1 MGQRGGGVTAHLRII
16 AVILLGG
23 PLCAS
28 VHAQSWLPEKGSASL
43 SVAYSND
50 LNEKHYLPDG
60 GTVDVGHTRTQT
72 LGITGSYALSDRLLI
87 TGGIPFV
94 TARYRGDFPHPT
106 KVDDGHYH
114 GSTADLRLG
123 LHFQALLEPVLLA
136 PYIAVVIPSR
146 SYVTLGH
153 ATPGR
158 GLEEAWFGFYA
169 GKSLD
174 EWIPRTYL
182 QTRYNYA
189 LVEKVAGVS
198 HNRSNVELEIGYFL
212 NARASVRTFAA
223 WQETHGGIDVPVP
236 GDHPLFDHHDQL
248 AADSFLNLG
257 GGFSYSLSQRLS
269 VYSVYLSGVRGRNGH
284 KVEHSVTLGV
294 NYLVAAP

>member
-1 MGQRGGGVTAHLRII
+1 MA
-16 AVILLGG
+16 G

-28 VHAQSWLPEKGSASL
+28 VHAQAWLPEKGSLNL
-43 SVAYSND
+43 SVSYSND

-60 GTVDVGHTRTQT
+60 SEVDVGHTRTQT
-72 LGITGSYALSDRLLI
+72 LGITASYAMSDRLLV

-106 KVDDGHYH
+106 GVDDGHYH
-114 GSTADLRLG
+114 DSAADFRLRL
-123 LHFQALLEPVLLA
+123 HVQALIEPLLLA
-136 PYIAVVIPSR
+136 PYMGVVIPSR
-146 SYVTLGH
+146 DYETLGH

-158 GLEEAWFGFYA
+158 GLEEAWLGFYA

-182 QTRYNYA
+182 QARYNYA

-198 HNRSNVELEIGYFL
+198 HDRSNAELEIGYFL
-212 NARASVRTFAA
+212 NPRASVRAFAA

-236 GDHPLFDHHDQL
+236 RDHHLFDHHDQL
-248 AADSFLNLG
+248 ADDSFLNLG
-257 GGFSYSLSQRLS
+257 GGFSYSLSRRLS

-284 KVEHSVTLGV
+284 KVEHSLTLGI